1 MTEDPGT
8 TKMPLRASRADLP
21 TMLADA
27 LREQILSGELAAG
40 DKLPTERAFCERYD
54 VSRAVVREAVSRLR
68 HEGLLSSR
76 QGVGVF
82 VSAPDKNRFLS
93 ITEEQMSQPE
103 DFRHLYQVRNILE
116 SQTARLA
123 AQFRSEQDL
132 AKLRALIDDMESE
145 TASPESYI
153 EADFGFHRA
162 LAAASQNP
170 FLVLFISYIDQTL
183 KNSIALAIDKQIF
196 EETTKIAAQEHQ
208 VILDCVEAQD
218 EQGACD
224 AMTRHLVG
232 SSERLGLA
240 S

>member
-123 AQFRSEQDL
+123 
-132 AKLRALIDDMESE
+132 DDMESE